1 MSETI
6 NVYFEGYTQLAK
18 RDYLLSKHDDAV
30 ATLVMARGDNIIFWG
45 VPIPAS
51 KLYAP
56 VEAFTVYAYG
66 YGTGSSDQYTPV
78 VRFKYFTDVPFD
90 PRTATGNGLPSA
102 YWISSGV
109 VDKRLSLSPEWLSSY
124 SSTAITLR
132 KIVARGAYL
141 ELGDWGADDTR
152 YGYIYTPLSGQ
163 KPYIAIRFGDGVC
176 HKIISTSAYAL
187 TPSSGVRINRALP
200 KDFKVTLMDSI
211 DTSVSSPDVAS
222 VKLRLRAKG
231 ATAYTEVDFG
241 TETSKAVAGN
251 LLPEGAFE
259 YQFSVTDALGYTST
273 SDWVELS
280 SYVSITTSRSPADG
294 AFLDRTKP
302 QLFSWATVDGA
313 TITKLRLRAKDAA
326 EYTEYAVANSAD
338 GYTLAANVMTSGK
351 YEWAVV
357 GNDQYGNSWVT
368 AWRTID
374 TTDAVSSA
382 APVSPISTIVDNDN
396 PVAFAWQHII
406 STGSAQTK
414 ADLQKNADGETWT
427 DLVTVTGAETET
439 VIAAGTLAS
448 GTWWWRVRTYNLDG
462 VAGKWSSAAQFV
474 AIGSPTAPRLT
485 VKDTSPKPIIE
496 WQTTEQE
503 AYELTL
509 DGETT
514 TAYGAA
520 KRWQSPKYLT
530 DGAHVVS
537 VRVQNSYGRWSKP
550 GAVELTITN
559 TPGGSIQLTAQGEG
573 AAVRLAWNVG
583 GYDYYLVYR
592 DDIAIARVTET
603 EYLDYLSCGL
613 CTYKVRGCYTTSN
626 NYGIS
631 DPVIVEVY
639 PRCPVIIDVETRA
652 ALWLE
657 LSEQQHR
664 TYSMTRARQT
674 TSYHIVGQARPSV
687 DVSEFLDETLTV
699 SAAFWADDRAG
710 MRQLEALLGR
720 VVCLKTDSGEMAI
733 GVLTSTTKTVD
744 MFYTSY
750 QLAVTN
756 TELEEEVR
764 E

>member
-1 MSETI
+1 MSETVTLYPTVSVKI
-6 NVYFEGYTQLAK
+6 SGQDIYYREQGSGQVVLQGGYSHK
-18 RDYLLSKHDDAV
+18 VVCNGFS
-30 ATLVMARGDNIIFWG
+30 
-45 VPIPAS
+45 IPAS
-51 KLYAP
+51 KLYSPIIKAS
-56 VEAFTVYAYG
+56 VAAYG
-66 YGTGSSDQYTPV
+66 YGIEVPAYGLPECEFRALGAPV
-78 VRFKYFTDVPFD
+78 DISTLTYSTLPILNYIGFTFFPASASYCADDISPAYFTDKIRQIID
-90 PRTATGNGLPSA
+90 YGLLYGLQREKTLYDAEYWTAYVQTA
-102 YWISSGV
+102 YGSN
-109 VDKRLSLSPEWLSSY
+109 
-124 SSTAITLR
+124 
-132 KIVARGAYL
+132 
-141 ELGDWGADDTR
+141 
-152 YGYIYTPLSGQ
+152 
-163 KPYIAIRFGDGVC
+163 KPYLRLEFGDGQC
-176 HKIISTSAYAL
+176 HKVVDSTSPWAGK
-187 TPSSGVRINRALP
+187 SCNRAIAQTF
-200 KDFKVTLMDSI
+200 DVTLKNSVN
-211 DTSVSSPDVAS
+211 TSYKTPDMAS
-222 VKLRLRAKG
+222 VKLHLRAKG

-241 TETSKAVAGN
+241 TETSTAVAGN
-251 LLPEGAFE
+251 LLPEGDFE
-259 YQFSVTDALGYTST
+259 YQFSVTDTLGSTST

-302 QLFSWATVDGA
+302 QLFSWTTVDGA
-313 TITKLRLRAKDAA
+313 AITKLRLRAKDAA

-382 APVSPISTIVDNDN
+382 APVSPIGTIVDNDN

-414 ADLQKNADGETWT
+414 ADLQKSADGETWT

-462 VAGKWSSAAQFV
+462 VAGKWSAAAQFV
-474 AIGSPTAPRLT
+474 AIGSPSAPRLT

-509 DGETT
+509 DGEAT

-520 KRWQSPKYLT
+520 KRWRSPKYLA

-537 VRVQNSYGRWSKP
+537 VRVQNSYGRWSAP

-559 TPGGSIQLTAQGEG
+559 TPKGSIQLTAQGEG
-573 AAVRLAWNVG
+573 SAVRLTWNVG

-592 DDIAIARVTET
+592 DDVAIARVTET

-613 CTYKVRGCYTTSN
+613 CTYKVRGCYTMSN

-664 TYSMTRARQT
+664 TYSMTRARQA

-720 VVCLKTDSGEMAI
+720 VVCLKTDSGEMAV

-750 QLAVTN
+750 QLSVTN

>member
-1 MSETI
+1 MSETVTLYPTASVKI
-6 NVYFEGYTQLAK
+6 SGQDIYYREQGAGQVVLQGGYSHK
-18 RDYLLSKHDDAV
+18 VVCNGFS
-30 ATLVMARGDNIIFWG
+30 
-45 VPIPAS
+45 IPAS
-51 KLYAP
+51 KLYSPIIKAS
-56 VEAFTVYAYG
+56 VAAYG
-66 YGTGSSDQYTPV
+66 YGVEVPAYGLPECEFRALGAPV
-78 VRFKYFTDVPFD
+78 DISTLTYSTLPILNYIGFTFFPASASYCAEDISPAYFTDKIRQIID
-90 PRTATGNGLPSA
+90 YGLLYGLQREKTLYDAEYWTAYVQTA
-102 YWISSGV
+102 YGSN
-109 VDKRLSLSPEWLSSY
+109 
-124 SSTAITLR
+124 
-132 KIVARGAYL
+132 
-141 ELGDWGADDTR
+141 
-152 YGYIYTPLSGQ
+152 
-163 KPYIAIRFGDGVC
+163 KPYLRLEFGDGQC
-176 HKIISTSAYAL
+176 HKIVDSTSPWAGK
-187 TPSSGVRINRALP
+187 SCNRAIAQTF
-200 KDFKVTLMDSI
+200 DVTLKNSVN
-211 DTSVSSPDVAS
+211 TSYKTPDVAS
-222 VKLRLRAKG
+222 VKLHLRAKG

-241 TETSKAVAGN
+241 AETSKAVAGN
-251 LLPEGAFE
+251 LLPEGDFE
-259 YQFSVTDALGYTST
+259 YQFFVTDALGYTST
-273 SDWVELS
+273 SDWVELY

-302 QLFSWATVDGA
+302 QLFSWTTVDGA
-313 TITKLRLRAKDAA
+313 AITKLRLRVKDAA
-326 EYTEYAVANSAD
+326 EYTEYAVANSAG
-338 GYTLAANVMTSGK
+338 GYTLAANVMESGK

-382 APVSPISTIVDNDN
+382 APVSPIGTIVDNDN

-414 ADLQKNADGETWT
+414 ADLQKSADGETWT

-462 VAGKWSSAAQFV
+462 VAGKWSTAAQFV
-474 AIGSPTAPRLT
+474 AIGSPTAPKLT
-485 VKDTSPKPIIE
+485 VKDTSPKPVIE

-509 DGETT
+509 DGEAT
-514 TAYGAA
+514 TAYGST

-530 DGAHVVS
+530 DGTHVVS
-537 VRVQNSYGRWSKP
+537 VRVQNSYGRWSEP

-573 AAVRLAWNVG
+573 AAVRLAWNTG

-592 DDIAIARVTET
+592 DDVAIARVTET

-613 CTYKVRGCYTTSN
+613 CTYKVRGCYTASN

-664 TYSMTRARQT
+664 TYSMTRVRQA

-720 VVCLKTDSGEMAI
+720 VVCLKTDSGEMAV

>member
-1 MSETI
+1 MSETV
-6 NVYFEGYTQLAK
+6 NVYFEGYTQLAQ
-18 RDYLLSKHDDAV
+18 RDFLLSEHDDAI
-30 ATLVMARGDNIIFWG
+30 ATLVMARGDDIILWG
-45 VPIPAS
+45 VSIPAS

-56 VEAFTVYAYG
+56 VETFTAYFYG
-66 YGTGSSDQYTPV
+66 YGSETSTSHAPWTHGM
-78 VRFKYFTDVPFD
+78 YFDVNATLD
-90 PRTATGNGLPSA
+90 PRTATWNKLP
-102 YWISSGV
+102 
-109 VDKRLSLSPEWLSSY
+109 LSYYLSKSTNDLTLSPTWMTVGDTEASV
-124 SSTAITLR
+124 LR
-132 KIVARGAYL
+132 LIISKGLYIDVSNYGS
-141 ELGDWGADDTR
+141 DDTR
-152 YGYIYTPLSGQ
+152 FGYIYTPLSGQ
-163 KPYIAIRFGDGVC
+163 RPYIAIRFGDGAC
-176 HKIISTSAYAL
+176 HQIISTAQFAL
-187 TPSSGVRINRALP
+187 SPASGARVNRAIAQKFNVKLA
-200 KDFKVTLMDSI
+200 VSI
-211 DTSVSSPDVAS
+211 NTSLYAPGVAS

-231 ATAYTEVDFG
+231 AATYTEVDFG

-259 YQFSVTDALGYTST
+259 YQFAVTDALDYTST

-280 SYVSITTSRSPADG
+280 SYVSITTSHSPADG

-302 QLFSWATVDGA
+302 QLFSWTTVDGA
-313 TITKLRLRAKDAA
+313 TITKLRLRKKGET
-326 EYTEYAVANSAD
+326 EYTEYAVANSTD
-338 GYTLAANVMTSGK
+338 GYTLAANVMTGGE

-374 TTDAVSSA
+374 TTDAVSAA

-406 STGSAQTK
+406 STGSSQTK
-414 ADLQKNADGETWT
+414 ADLQKSADGETWET
-427 DLVTVTGAETET
+427 LTTVTGAETET
-439 VIAAGTLAS
+439 VIAAGAITS

-462 VAGKWSSAAQFV
+462 VAGKWSAAAQFV
-474 AIGSPTAPRLT
+474 AIGSPGAPILT
-485 VKDTSPKPIIE
+485 VKDVSPRPVIE
-496 WQTTEQE
+496 WQASEQE

-509 DGETT
+509 DGDAITV
-514 TAYGAA
+514 YGAA
-520 KRWQSPKYLT
+520 KRWQSPKYLS
-530 DGAHVVS
+530 GGVHIVS
-537 VRVQNSYGRWSKP
+537 VRVQNSYGRWSRP
-550 GAVELTITN
+550 GTTELTVIN
-559 TPGGSIQLTAQGEG
+559 TPGESIQLTAQAEG
-573 AAVRLAWNVG
+573 ATENLKWNSG

-592 DDIAIARVTET
+592 DDVAIARVTET

-613 CTYKVRGCYTTSN
+613 CTYRVRGCYTANN

-631 DPVIVEVY
+631 DPVTVEAY

-657 LSEQQHR
+657 LSDQQHR
-664 TYSMTRARQT
+664 TYSMARARQA

-687 DVSEFLDETLTV
+687 DVSEFVDETLTV

-710 MRQLEALLGR
+710 MRALEALLGR
-720 VVCLKTDSGEMAI
+720 VVCLKTDSGEMAT
-733 GVLTSTTKTVD
+733 GVLTSIAKTVD

>member
-1 MSETI
+1 MSETVTLYPTASVKI
-6 NVYFEGYTQLAK
+6 SGQDIYYREQGSGQVVLQGGYLHSIVCNGFT
-18 RDYLLSKHDDAV
+18 V
-30 ATLVMARGDNIIFWG
+30 
-45 VPIPAS
+45 PAS
-51 KLYAP
+51 KLYSPITNAA
-56 VEAFTVYAYG
+56 VAAYG
-66 YGTGSSDQYTPV
+66 YGVEVSGWGAPECEFRALSAPVDVSSLTYASLPGVDYIGFGRFASSGGYVTCDIAPAYFTYKIRRILDNGLLYCLNDESTPYDDAYWTAYVQTAYGSS
-78 VRFKYFTDVPFD
+78 
-90 PRTATGNGLPSA
+90 
-102 YWISSGV
+102 
-109 VDKRLSLSPEWLSSY
+109 
-124 SSTAITLR
+124 
-132 KIVARGAYL
+132 
-141 ELGDWGADDTR
+141 
-152 YGYIYTPLSGQ
+152 
-163 KPYIAIRFGDGVC
+163 KPYLRLEFGDGQC
-176 HKIISTSAYAL
+176 HKIADSTSPRTGA
-187 TPSSGVRINRALP
+187 RCNRAIAQMFDVKL
-200 KDFKVTLMDSI
+200 KSSV
-211 DTSVSSPDVAS
+211 DTSYRTPDVAS
-222 VKLRLRAKG
+222 IKLHLRAKG

-280 SYVSITTSRSPADG
+280 SYVSITTSLSPADG

-302 QLFSWATVDGA
+302 QLFSWTTVDGA
-313 TITKLRLRAKDAA
+313 VITKLRLRVKDAA
-326 EYTEYAVANSAD
+326 EYTEYTVANSAD
-338 GYTLAANVMTSGK
+338 GYTLAENVMTSGE
-351 YEWAVV
+351 YEWAVA

-368 AWRTID
+368 EWRAID
-374 TTDAVSSA
+374 TTDAVPSS
-382 APVSPISTIVDNDN
+382 APVSPIGTIVDNDN

-414 ADLQKNADGETWT
+414 ADLQKSTDGEAWT

-462 VAGKWSSAAQFV
+462 VAGTWSAAAQFV
-474 AIGSPTAPRLT
+474 AIGSPRAPRLT
-485 VKDTSPKPIIE
+485 VKNASPKPIIE
-496 WQTTEQE
+496 WQANEQE

-509 DGETT
+509 DGEKT
-514 TAYGAA
+514 TAYGSL

-530 DGAHVVS
+530 DGVHTVS
-537 VRVQNSYGRWSKP
+537 VRVQNSYGRWSQP
-550 GAVELTITN
+550 GTVELTVVN
-559 TPGGSIQLTAQGEG
+559 TSGESIQLTAQGEG
-573 AAVRLAWNVG
+573 AAVRLTWNVG

-592 DDIAIARVTET
+592 DDAAVARVTET

-613 CTYKVRGCYTTSN
+613 CTYKVRGCYTASN

-664 TYSMTRARQT
+664 TYSMTRARQA

-710 MRQLEALLGR
+710 MRALEALLGR

-750 QLAVTN
+750 QLSVTN

>member
-1 MSETI
+1 MSETVTLYPTASVKI
-6 NVYFEGYTQLAK
+6 SGQDIYYREQGSGQVVLQGGYSHK
-18 RDYLLSKHDDAV
+18 VVCNGFS
-30 ATLVMARGDNIIFWG
+30 
-45 VPIPAS
+45 IPAS
-51 KLYAP
+51 KLYSPIIKAS
-56 VEAFTVYAYG
+56 VAAYG
-66 YGTGSSDQYTPV
+66 YGVEVPAYGLPECEFRALGAPV
-78 VRFKYFTDVPFD
+78 DISTLTYSTLPILNYIGLTFFPASASYCAEDINPAYFTDKIRQIID
-90 PRTATGNGLPSA
+90 YGLLYGLQREKTLYDAEYWTAYVQTA
-102 YWISSGV
+102 YGSN
-109 VDKRLSLSPEWLSSY
+109 
-124 SSTAITLR
+124 
-132 KIVARGAYL
+132 
-141 ELGDWGADDTR
+141 
-152 YGYIYTPLSGQ
+152 
-163 KPYIAIRFGDGVC
+163 KPYLRLEFGDGQC
-176 HKIISTSAYAL
+176 HKIVDSTSPWAGK
-187 TPSSGVRINRALP
+187 SCNRAIAQTF
-200 KDFKVTLMDSI
+200 DVTLKNSVN
-211 DTSVSSPDVAS
+211 TSYKTPDVAS
-222 VKLRLRAKG
+222 VKLHLRAKG

-251 LLPEGAFE
+251 LLPEEDFE
-259 YQFSVTDALGYTST
+259 YQFSVTDALGSAST
-273 SDWVELS
+273 SDWVELF
-280 SYVSITTSRSPADG
+280 SYVSITTSRSPAAG

-302 QLFSWATVDGA
+302 QLFSWTTVDGA
-313 TITKLRLRAKDAA
+313 AITKLRLRAKDAA

-368 AWRTID
+368 AWLTID

-382 APVSPISTIVDNDN
+382 APVSPIGTIVDNDN
-396 PVAFAWQHII
+396 PVAFVWQHII

-414 ADLQKNADGETWT
+414 ADLQKSADGETWT

-474 AIGSPTAPRLT
+474 AIGSPTAPKLT
-485 VKDTSPKPIIE
+485 VKDTSPKPVIE

-509 DGETT
+509 DGEPT

-520 KRWQSPKYLT
+520 KRWRSPKYLA

-537 VRVQNSYGRWSKP
+537 VRVQNSYGRWSAP

-573 AAVRLAWNVG
+573 AAVRLAWNAG

-592 DDIAIARVTET
+592 DDVAIARVTET
-603 EYLDYLSCGL
+603 EYLDYLSSGL
-613 CTYKVRGCYTTSN
+613 CTYKVRGCYAESN

-664 TYSMTRARQT
+664 TYSMTRARQS

-720 VVCLKTDSGEMAI
+720 VVCLKTDSGEMSV

>member
-1 MSETI
+1 MSETVTLYPTASVKI
-6 NVYFEGYTQLAK
+6 SGQDIYYREQGSGQVVLQGGYSHK
-18 RDYLLSKHDDAV
+18 VVCNGFS
-30 ATLVMARGDNIIFWG
+30 
-45 VPIPAS
+45 IPAS
-51 KLYAP
+51 KLYSPIIKAS
-56 VEAFTVYAYG
+56 VAAYG
-66 YGTGSSDQYTPV
+66 YGVEVPAYGLPECEFRALCAPV
-78 VRFKYFTDVPFD
+78 DISTLTYSTLPILNYIGLTFFPASASYCSEDISPAYFTDKIRQIID
-90 PRTATGNGLPSA
+90 YGLLYGLQREKTLYDAEYWTAYVQTA
-102 YWISSGV
+102 YGSN
-109 VDKRLSLSPEWLSSY
+109 
-124 SSTAITLR
+124 
-132 KIVARGAYL
+132 
-141 ELGDWGADDTR
+141 
-152 YGYIYTPLSGQ
+152 
-163 KPYIAIRFGDGVC
+163 KPYLRLEFGDGQC
-176 HKIISTSAYAL
+176 HKIVGSTSPWAGK
-187 TPSSGVRINRALP
+187 SCNRAIAQTF
-200 KDFKVTLMDSI
+200 DVTLKNSVN
-211 DTSVSSPDVAS
+211 TSYKTPDVAS

-241 TETSKAVAGN
+241 TEPSKAVAGN

-273 SDWVELS
+273 SDWVELY

-302 QLFSWATVDGA
+302 QLFSWTTVDGA
-313 TITKLRLRAKDAA
+313 AITKLRIRVKDAA

-382 APVSPISTIVDNDN
+382 APVSPIGTIVDNDN

-414 ADLQKNADGETWT
+414 ADLQKSADGETWT
-427 DLVTVTGAETET
+427 DLVTVTSAETET
-439 VIAAGTLAS
+439 VIASGTLAS
-448 GTWWWRVRTYNLDG
+448 CTWWWRVRTYNLDG
-462 VAGKWSSAAQFV
+462 VAGTWSTAAQFV
-474 AIGSPTAPRLT
+474 AIGSPTAPKLT
-485 VKDTSPKPIIE
+485 VKDTSPKPVIE

-537 VRVQNSYGRWSKP
+537 VRVQNSYGRWSEP
-550 GAVELTITN
+550 GAVELTVTN

-573 AAVRLAWNVG
+573 AAVRLAWIGG

-592 DDIAIARVTET
+592 DDVAIARVTET

-613 CTYKVRGCYTTSN
+613 CTYKVRGCYAASN

-664 TYSMTRARQT
+664 TYSMTRARQA

-699 SAAFWADDRAG
+699 SAAFWVDDRAG
-710 MRQLEALLGR
+710 MRTLEALLGR
-720 VVCLKTDSGEMAI
+720 VVCLKTDSGEMSV

-750 QLAVTN
+750 QISVTN

>member
-1 MSETI
+1 MSET
-6 NVYFEGYTQLAK
+6 V
-18 RDYLLSKHDDAV
+18 
-30 ATLVMARGDNIIFWG
+30 TLYPTASVKISGQDIYYREQGSGQVVLQGGSLHSVVCNGFA
-45 VPIPAS
+45 IPDS
-51 KLYAP
+51 KLYSPIVNA
-56 VEAFTVYAYG
+56 TVSVYG
-66 YGTGSSDQYTPV
+66 YGVEVPSWGTPECEFQALSAPVDISTLTYSALPALDYIGFSRFAAAGSYISYTIAPAYFAYKIRRIIDNGLLYCLADERTPYDEAYWTAYVQTAYGSS
-78 VRFKYFTDVPFD
+78 
-90 PRTATGNGLPSA
+90 
-102 YWISSGV
+102 
-109 VDKRLSLSPEWLSSY
+109 
-124 SSTAITLR
+124 
-132 KIVARGAYL
+132 
-141 ELGDWGADDTR
+141 
-152 YGYIYTPLSGQ
+152 
-163 KPYIAIRFGDGVC
+163 KPYLRLEFGDGQC
-176 HKIISTSAYAL
+176 HKIVGSTSPWAGQ
-187 TPSSGVRINRALP
+187 SCNRAVAQVF
-200 KDFKVTLMDSI
+200 DVTLKNSVN
-211 DTSVSSPDVAS
+211 TSYKTPDVAS

-259 YQFSVTDALGYTST
+259 YQFSVTDTLGGTST

-280 SYVSITTSRSPADG
+280 TYVSITTSRSPADG

-302 QLFSWATVDGA
+302 QLFSWTTVDGA

-382 APVSPISTIVDNDN
+382 APVSPIGTIVDNDN

-414 ADLQKNADGETWT
+414 ADLQKSTDGETWT

-474 AIGSPTAPRLT
+474 AIGSPSAPKLT
-485 VKDTSPKPIIE
+485 VKDTSPKPVIE

-530 DGAHVVS
+530 DGAHLVS
-537 VRVQNSYGRWSKP
+537 VRVQNSYGRWSAP
-550 GAVELTITN
+550 GTVELTITN
-559 TPGGSIQLTAQGEG
+559 TPGGGIQLTAQGKG
-573 AAVRLAWNVG
+573 AAVQLAWNAG

-592 DDIAIARVTET
+592 DDVAIARVTAA

-613 CTYKVRGCYTTSN
+613 CTYKVRGCYTESN

-664 TYSMTRARQT
+664 TYSMTRARQA

-699 SAAFWADDRAG
+699 SAAFWVDDRAG

-720 VVCLKTDSGEMAI
+720 VVCLKTDSGEMAV